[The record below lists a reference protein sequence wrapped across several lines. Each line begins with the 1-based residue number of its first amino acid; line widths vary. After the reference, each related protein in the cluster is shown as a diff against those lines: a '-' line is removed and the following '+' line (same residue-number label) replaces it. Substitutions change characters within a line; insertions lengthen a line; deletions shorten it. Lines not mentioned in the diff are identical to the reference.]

1 MKNYHVDD
9 QDDYG
14 QNVWGCTLCGAGTV
28 GSNHVRPPI
37 GIGLF
42 VDWKMSGSY
51 YNNYADYRVGSP
63 ITTHY
68 HKWSTSNWDWYGPI
82 LRIGGSHEYLHECGP
97 FDCMYSRLETALY
110 VFGSVIL
117 VFYTNY

>member
-1 MKNYHVDD
+1 MKHYHVDD

-28 GSNHVRPPI
+28 GSNHVRPPV

-68 HKWSTSNWDWYGPI
+68 HWWNTAEASWHGPI
-82 LRIGGSHEYLHECGP
+82 LRVGGTYSTILEYGQFAGMHSPLDMIYP
-97 FDCMYSRLETALY
+97 TL
-110 VFGSVIL
+110 GSGSL
-117 VFYTNY
+117 VFHTNY